1 MRCIKCG
8 SQLPPNA
15 KYCDECGAKQTESVV
30 CSECGTVLEADVNY
44 CPKCGTP
51 VKMEELTP
59 EMIEMIEKTLTP
71 EIVEKIH
78 SGAYKSEEE
87 FISSPEIQEI
97 MAKMCIENVIRKFK
111 EK

>member
-1 MRCIKCG
+1 MNKKMTIEKIV
-8 SQLPPNA
+8 
-15 KYCDECGAKQTESVV
+15 KDECGAKQTESVV

-44 CPKCGTP
+44 CPKCGMS
-51 VKMEELTP
+51 VKMEEFTP
-59 EMIEMIEKTLTP
+59 EMIEEMLPP
-71 EIVEKIH
+71 EIKEKIL